1 MQHQIDVAHI
11 LGQVGKWLIVLA
23 VFGLSLTLSYMFF
36 LAIAP
41 PDKPWFP
48 IAGLSLTEGGFLVW
62 MFVFRM
68 IRYHPV
74 HKSIALLMTLACAA
88 CSLVVAGFEL
98 YGLLASHFD
107 LLTNPMV
114 AQYVALFLLAI
125 FAAHFVSL
133 IAELLVGEHQK
144 NPFVQRGNRNA
155 IPQNH
160 QQTGYAIQEQPRQRS
175 DAQLEAEL
183 RNNPMYA
190 AWFNWMETQRGE
202 SARPLASRKS
212 NQPKEEAVNLEDT
225 AEVETPQ
232 IEQPKRELKPLPRL
246 KTPRP
251 VSQNPQNREGSI
263 LSEGVSMLTQKLSGF
278 IRNGKT
284 AGHAPGNGKT
294 NTSKNTST
302 KG

>member
-1 MQHQIDVAHI
+1 MHQVDVAHV

-68 IRYHPV
+68 IKYHPI

-88 CSLVVAGFEL
+88 CSLVVAGFEF

-107 LLTNPMV
+107 LLTNPVV
-114 AQYVALFLLAI
+114 AQYVAIFLLAI

-133 IAELLVGEHQK
+133 IAELLVGENQK

-160 QQTGYAIQEQPRQRS
+160 QQPGYVVYEQRGETNRQLSQRQRT
-175 DAQLEAEL
+175 DEELLAEL
-183 RNNPMYA
+183 RENPNYRD
-190 AWFNWMETQRGE
+190 WFNWNDQRGE
-202 SARPLASRKS
+202 PARPLASHRHS
-212 NQPKEEAVNLEDT
+212 QSEPKEEVVNMENT
-225 AEVETPQ
+225 GQIEVPQ
-232 IEQPKRELKPLPRL
+232 IEQPKPRELKPL
-246 KTPRP
+246 
-251 VSQNPQNREGSI
+251 SQSRNQQTGLLQEGT
-263 LSEGVSMLTQKLSGF
+263 GVLMDGIKSLFSR
-278 IRNGKT
+278 RNK
-284 AGHAPGNGKT
+284 GN
-294 NTSKNTST
+294 
-302 KG
+302 